1 MGLRRLLIIETQ
13 SLNKLKNFKI
23 LIFDEYLKHLL
34 NFEGKSK
41 EKYQYYYSINFLK
54 KRNYYS
60 SELLRKMKIYR
71 RELTKC
77 LNKIHN
83 KNFSEKYWGILI
95 DQVIFYTLNQII
107 IELPLLRKIKKQYPK
122 IHIQKVR
129 FNNFYDNT
137 FDFVNSNQF
146 DNKQSFTRFM
156 IARVLNY
163 SETQTKTVNKFKKEK
178 EKDNLK
184 SKLFRFFF
192 RNYVK
197 IFNCNLVID
206 SYLGAKR
213 DLIIFLKS
221 FGRILCIPSKFFFNY
236 EKKLIKKNQFL
247 RNQIIVNERDIVDK
261 TFNFLFKDFL
271 PASFVE
277 DFKNFYEEGRKFKN
291 ISVIGS
297 AVAAINNDYY
307 KFIAAEILKNR
318 GKLISLQHGGFLDK
332 KKKSFNRNLFE
343 KKYISKTFLWSGK
356 NSIKDFFF
364 RIKKENK
371 ISLKENY
378 EILIYPTNNM
388 INFNFKYAPFRRFHP
403 KINQYFEFFY
413 YLNSNLNRKVKIK
426 PMQNNI
432 SNIFKNNFKKKFN
445 IKNDIFIKGDKKVLS
460 KFKVVIINDLST
472 PLYELLHQDIPFILI
487 DGEIGNLNNSTLKKI
502 KNLKKINIL
511 FSDPKKASLFINKNF
526 DNIQKWWSYAIKT
539 KIYKRLKEDLMP
551 SDGNINTLNFNIKH
565 LNTKTKS

>member
-34 NFEGKSK
+34 NFEGKSE

-107 IELPLLRKIKKQYPK
+107 IELPLLRKIKKQHPK

-156 IARVLNY
+156 IARFLNY
-163 SETQTKTVNKFKKEK
+163 SETQTKTVNKFKKKK

-261 TFNFLFKDFL
+261 TFNFLIKDFL

-332 KKKSFNRNLFE
+332 KKKSFNLNIFE

-371 ISLKENY
+371 IRLKENY
-378 EILIYPTNNM
+378 EILIYPTNNI
-388 INFNFKYAPFRRFHP
+388 INFNFKYAPFRKFHP

-413 YLNSNLNRKVKIK
+413 YLNSNLKRKVKIK

-445 IKNDIFIKGDKKVLS
+445 IKNNIFINGDKNILS
-460 KFKVVIINDLST
+460 KYKIVIINDLST
-472 PLYELLHQDIPFILI
+472 PIYELLYLRIPFIVI
-487 DGEIGNLNNSTLKKI
+487 DDEIQNLNKVTDKKI
-502 KNLKKINIL
+502 KDLKKINVL
-511 FSDPKKASLFINKNF
+511 FNSPKRASIFLNENYENIN
-526 DNIQKWWSYAIKT
+526 IWWETVLKS
-539 KIYKRLKEDLMP
+539 KIFKDLNNDLMP
-551 SDGNINTLNFNIKH
+551 MNKNY
-565 LNTKTKS
+565 KSLESNLKNLGH